1 MVAHIFAWLFVFAV
15 PWQDMLVFPGLGTL
29 SRLLGMAAIG
39 AMALHVLMRG
49 KVRALLGFHW
59 LLFGYLCWVVL
70 STFWGVAAQQTVWTS
85 VKTLLQIFVMMWVI
99 WEATPTPARLTS
111 LLQAY
116 VLGAYVA
123 AGSTIF
129 NYATGAVSTHAYGRY
144 AASGFDPNDLG
155 SLLALAL
162 PMAWYLAA
170 RAPSGF
176 QRWLNRAYF
185 VAGTL
190 AILLTA
196 SRGALLATIV
206 ALFVVPW
213 TLTQLRGGVRVAAL
227 VIVLGAGA
235 AAVRFVPEFAFKRL
249 STTRSEITQG
259 TLNHRLQIWSKGIQ
273 TVPARPLQGYG
284 PAGWYPAIGL
294 DQAPHNT
301 YLTILVEEGLIGL
314 LLYLTILTL
323 VWARLLRL
331 HTFERRVGLTML
343 ATLLVVMTPLG
354 WAGHKASWLVLALLA
369 GMSDVLA
376 AGRPSAIPSRPMP
389 AVPRERA
396 RRVPRVTAK

>member
-1 MVAHIFAWLFVFAV
+1 VVAHIFAWLFVFAV

-39 AMALHVLMRG
+39 AMALHVLIRG
-49 KVRALLGFHW
+49 RVRALLGFHW
-59 LLFGYLCWVVL
+59 VLFGYLCWVVL
-70 STFWGVAAQQTVWTS
+70 STFWAVAAQVTVWTS

-129 NYATGAVSTHAYGRY
+129 NYATGAVLTDAYGRY
-144 AASGFDPNDLG
+144 AASGFDPNELG
-155 SLLALAL
+155 CLLALAL

-170 RAPSGF
+170 RAASGF

-213 TLTQLRGGVRVAAL
+213 TLTQLRGGVRVAAV
-227 VIVLGAGA
+227 VILLGAGA
-235 AAVRFVPEFAFKRL
+235 AAVRFVPAFAFERL

-273 TVPARPLQGYG
+273 AVPARPLHGYG

-301 YLTILVEEGLIGL
+301 YLSILVEEGLIGL
-314 LLYLTILTL
+314 LLYLAILTVVL
-323 VWARLLRL
+323 ERLFRL

-343 ATLLVVMTPLG
+343 ATLAVAMTPLG

-369 GMSDVLA
+369 GLSDVLA
-376 AGRPSAIPSRPMP
+376 PGRSSAVPSRPMA